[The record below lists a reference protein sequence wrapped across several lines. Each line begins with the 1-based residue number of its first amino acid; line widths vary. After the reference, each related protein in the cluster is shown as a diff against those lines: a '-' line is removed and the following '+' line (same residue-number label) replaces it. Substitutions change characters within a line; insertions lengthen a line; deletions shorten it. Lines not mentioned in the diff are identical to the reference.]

1 MIPVSRSP
9 VANNFKSL
17 KNEFLR
23 NQNTLS
29 VTAVEE
35 VVGSKHQVGNFLLEG
50 LDESRPFP
58 RLCVHHDF
66 TKTFDI
72 PIVAGRD
79 FSEDVNTDDT
89 LALVVNETL
98 VKQMGWGSNEAAI
111 GKKFGNRPDHRIIGV
126 VKDFNFTSRH
136 QPIRPLIIE
145 LNTTPRAFDVRIKYM
160 AVRISGS
167 DVPATIN
174 WLGQQWKEQIPGW
187 PFEYFFLEQNLQNLY
202 KAEHKMSKITI
213 VFSGLSILVACLGLF
228 GLSTYT
234 AEQRKKE
241 MSIRKVLGGSTL
253 NIFMLFSKNF
263 FVLIVIANVLA
274 FPLAYFLMKRWL
286 SSFAY
291 QVDISFSLFVLAGLA
306 AASVAFFTISYQ
318 ALRSAN
324 ANPAEVLKTE

>member
-1 MIPVSRSP
+1 
-9 VANNFKSL
+9 
-17 KNEFLR
+17 
-23 NQNTLS
+23 
-29 VTAVEE
+29 
-35 VVGSKHQVGNFLLEG
+35 
-50 LDESRPFP
+50 
-58 RLCVHHDF
+58 
-66 TKTFDI
+66 
-72 PIVAGRD
+72 
-79 FSEDVNTDDT
+79 
-89 LALVVNETL
+89 
-98 VKQMGWGSNEAAI
+98 
-111 GKKFGNRPDHRIIGV
+111 
-126 VKDFNFTSRH
+126 
-136 QPIRPLIIE
+136 
-145 LNTTPRAFDVRIKYM
+145 M
-160 AVRISGS
+160 AVRISGN